1 MKLTK
6 SKPKVT
12 AEAELEKKK
21 TKGLFGTFAAARFA

>member
-12 AEAELEKKK
+12 AEAELEKK